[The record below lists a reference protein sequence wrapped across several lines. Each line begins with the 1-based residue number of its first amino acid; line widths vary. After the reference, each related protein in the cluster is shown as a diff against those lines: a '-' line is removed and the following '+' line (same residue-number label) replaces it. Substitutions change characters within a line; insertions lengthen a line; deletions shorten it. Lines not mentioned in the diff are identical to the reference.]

1 MKITEKLWG
10 GLFMLRRFTDLC
22 VRYVQRFM
30 PDPFLFAVL
39 LSFIVVILDF
49 IFVKDASIKHP

>member
-1 MKITEKLWG
+1 
-10 GLFMLRRFTDLC
+10 MLRRFTDLC